1 MAGHDDVERDRY
13 LDSVLIGGREPFTPV
28 VSDYDAAWRSR
39 FADLDARIRAALGHA
54 VHTVEH
60 IGSTSVPGLAA
71 KPIIDVLVVV
81 SDVDDEPSYV
91 PALEGAG
98 FVLRV
103 REAGHRMFRTPG
115 RDVHVHVCAAG
126 DPAITD
132 YLDLRDWLRV
142 DESDRALYADLKR
155 DLAQRP
161 WSDMN
166 HYADAKTEVIQQV
179 LGRARAWRAASVSP
193 PDRSRG

>member
-1 MAGHDDVERDRY
+1 MTGSPRISGVELDRY

-28 VSDYDAAWRSR
+28 IADYDSAWPSR
-39 FADLDARIRAALGHA
+39 FAELKGRIRSALGDAALG
-54 VHTVEH
+54 VEH
-60 IGSTSVPGLAA
+60 IGSTSVPRLAA

-81 SDVDDEPSYV
+81 ADLDDEPSYV

-103 REAGHRMFRTPG
+103 REAGHRMFRTPD
-115 RDVHVHVCAAG
+115 RDVHIHVYSSG
-126 DPAITD
+126 DQAIRD

-142 DESDRALYADLKR
+142 DESDRTRYADVKR
-155 DLAQRP
+155 NLAQRP

-166 HYADAKTEVIQQV
+166 HYAEAKSDVIQQV
-179 LGRARAWRAASVSP
+179 LGRARTWRASSAS
-193 PDRSRG
+193 